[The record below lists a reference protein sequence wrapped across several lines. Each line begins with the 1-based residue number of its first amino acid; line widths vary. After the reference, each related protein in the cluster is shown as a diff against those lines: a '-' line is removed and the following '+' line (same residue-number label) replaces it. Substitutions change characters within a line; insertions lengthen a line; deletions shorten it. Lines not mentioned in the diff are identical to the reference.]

1 MGERVH
7 SVRLRISMISM
18 ISMISSST
26 LRSSTVGHRGAS
38 MVDDASPRRDY
49 IFLSSL
55 RVGAREQSQ
64 GVGGENLVS
73 APVQKLKREATHRL
87 ANDIRQ
93 RSVRDQR
100 QVR

>member
-1 MGERVH
+1 
-7 SVRLRISMISM
+7 
-18 ISMISSST
+18 
-26 LRSSTVGHRGAS
+26 

-73 APVQKLKREATHRL
+73 APVQKLKAVRHTSSS
-87 ANDIRQ
+87 ANRHIGNAVSVTNAKFDNSVDMPASVTLLSC
-93 RSVRDQR
+93 RSRYASSVKSSCMTNASCT
-100 QVR
+100 